1 MLLLMMKKY
10 WCTDIVVVSV
20 RDRGT
25 SWYLFSSTSR
35 NSLRDRKKNP
45 YWKKEEWMPFP
56 WIIDRKM
63 TLMIMMVSLCLPEV
77 IAGHILLDFYADDA
91 FITRRER
98 GGKRARGVSL
108 SLHLHSI
115 HSIWLISSSFSSSI
129 LEKRKDRMYH
139 RFSYSGWSFFG
150 CLCHFVLLEADKKY
164 SSLSRRHLPSSHVLN
179 TSPDVDLFSCLCN

>member
-1 MLLLMMKKY
+1 
-10 WCTDIVVVSV
+10 
-20 RDRGT
+20 
-25 SWYLFSSTSR
+25 
-35 NSLRDRKKNP
+35 
-45 YWKKEEWMPFP
+45 MPFP

-115 HSIWLISSSFSSSI
+115 H
-129 LEKRKDRMYH
+129 
-139 RFSYSGWSFFG
+139 
-150 CLCHFVLLEADKKY
+150 
-164 SSLSRRHLPSSHVLN
+164 
-179 TSPDVDLFSCLCN
+179 